1 MKNKD
6 EEVKIV
12 EPIKKEVK
20 RPLMKA
26 ISMITIPLT
35 IFLVL
40 LIGTIYLSYYSK
52 IYEASSITDEEWEEY
67 EEMGPSIKSIYGG
80 FESYD
85 EYKESVWENE
95 IYSDIPFELLIG
107 ITIGS
112 GVIGFISRSAY
123 KKGHEGE

>member
-123 KKGHEGE
+123 KKGQEGE